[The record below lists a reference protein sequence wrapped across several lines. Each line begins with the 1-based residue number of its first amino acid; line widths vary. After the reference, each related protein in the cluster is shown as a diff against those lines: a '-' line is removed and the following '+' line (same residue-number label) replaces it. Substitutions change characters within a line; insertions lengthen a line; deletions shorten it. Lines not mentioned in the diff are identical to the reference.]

1 MTAAENGDMQNVNV
15 TLSDGANVNV
25 HHQDIRKV
33 STPIIAYAP
42 LIVTNIFAYLWSYFK
57 VVVDGSKPFDR
68 FSLAKHNKYYGK
80 INMQPLLVLNILSFM
95 KRIIRPS
102 LKNFEVK

>member
-15 TLSDGANVNV
+15 ALSDGAKVNV

-42 LIVTNIFAYLWSYFK
+42 LIATNIYVYLWSVSVYFK
-57 VVVDGSKPFDR
+57 VVVDGSRLFYR

-80 INMQPLLVLNILSFM
+80 IHYFTL
-95 KRIIRPS
+95 
-102 LKNFEVK
+102 